1 MPTVFLNYRHSDS
14 AGWAGHLDDSLK
26 RLLPPSVK
34 IVRDVYIPPGVD
46 FERYIDDAVAKCD
59 LMIALIG
66 PQWLDARD
74 SEGNARFDA
83 PNDWTRV
90 EIEAALRRDIRVI
103 PVLVGGARL
112 PAPTAIP
119 KSLRSLLKRQT
130 FELADRG
137 WDEDCRRL
145 SQALQEAIPELPR
158 AWSFAPSRRV
168 ILTAVVAITVLAG
181 AAKFWRSIADL
192 VSTTSAKHEEKPTS
206 DPAKPVAGPS
216 GSPAPGSSPNAASAS
231 AAAPTLLDLGL
242 EGTWRIDRETG
253 PPQQIQVVRTGSSLT
268 LRDPRGGEGDSIVA
282 TVIRDT
288 VNLQFGKGP
297 SITAT
302 PQTPGKLVWIFRVEN
317 LSGCSTD
324 GSMAEASS
332 DLRHWKV
339 RWVCKRATSDVVDFT
354 ADLATD
360 SSALIVTA
368 TQQGSRT
375 DTIVLHHEQ

>member
-130 FELADRG
+130 FELADQAG
-137 WDEDCRRL
+137 TKTVAVCHRL
-145 SQALQEAIPELPR
+145 FKKRFQNCHALGHSLLPE
-158 AWSFAPSRRV
+158 
-168 ILTAVVAITVLAG
+168 
-181 AAKFWRSIADL
+181 
-192 VSTTSAKHEEKPTS
+192 
-206 DPAKPVAGPS
+206 
-216 GSPAPGSSPNAASAS
+216 GSS
-231 AAAPTLLDLGL
+231 
-242 EGTWRIDRETG
+242 
-253 PPQQIQVVRTGSSLT
+253 
-268 LRDPRGGEGDSIVA
+268 
-282 TVIRDT
+282 
-288 VNLQFGKGP
+288 
-297 SITAT
+297 
-302 PQTPGKLVWIFRVEN
+302 
-317 LSGCSTD
+317 
-324 GSMAEASS
+324 
-332 DLRHWKV
+332 
-339 RWVCKRATSDVVDFT
+339 
-354 ADLATD
+354 
-360 SSALIVTA
+360 
-368 TQQGSRT
+368 
-375 DTIVLHHEQ
+375 